1 MGYSGRHLL
10 TPSRERAMQWTLC
23 QTALGVLLSASVT
36 GMAQAV
42 DWTAEPTYGT
52 LNLAVGF
59 LPDPQL
65 MSLTAGGSDAASEAH
80 ASCSG
85 YVSNAPAVELNYG
98 ASNEALA
105 IYVESDADTTLV
117 VYDADGN
124 WHCSDDYASD
134 AAGTNPG
141 LVLTNPSS
149 GHYHI
154 WIGTYEVGEL
164 PAAVLKISELPPRW
178 DSAASG
184 IGSADDIEWGD
195 NSSEWANDGECDD
208 PRFAGPG
215 AAVGNNASD
224 RYHDANDCR
233 SLYQRGELY
242 LR

>member
-1 MGYSGRHLL
+1 MK
-10 TPSRERAMQWTLC
+10 WTVC

-36 GMAQAV
+36 GIAHAV
-42 DWTAEPTYGT
+42 DWSEEPTYGT
-52 LNLAVGF
+52 VNLDVGF
-59 LPDPQL
+59 LPDPYVI
-65 MSLTAGGSDAASEAH
+65 SLTAGGSDSASEAH
-80 ASCSG
+80 SSCSG
-85 YVSNAPAVELNYG
+85 YISDAPDVDLNYDAG
-98 ASNEALA
+98 NESLS

-149 GHYHI
+149 GNYNI

-164 PAAVLKISELPPRW
+164 PSAVLKISELPPAW
-178 DSAASG
+178 ESSSSSVS
-184 IGSADDIEWGD
+184 SADDIEWGD
-195 NSSEWANDGECDD
+195 NTSEWANDGECDD

-215 AAVGNNASD
+215 AAAGNNASD

-233 SLYQRGELY
+233 MLYQSGELY